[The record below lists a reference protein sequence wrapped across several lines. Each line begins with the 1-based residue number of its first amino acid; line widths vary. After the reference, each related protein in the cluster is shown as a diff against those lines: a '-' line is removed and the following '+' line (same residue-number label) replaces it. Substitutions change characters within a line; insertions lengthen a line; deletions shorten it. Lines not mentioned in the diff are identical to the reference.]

1 MSATT
6 SQAAN
11 IAEFSGAK
19 AKETSLRVRGFD
31 PKTGA
36 RSGGIRNPL
45 IVRLLPGTV
54 VIRLYHDPA
63 RRFGEWWWT
72 PHEMN
77 QIIDYF
83 GRSGAAF
90 GEGRTQGKG
99 ILHATLAVRH
109 DWAGA
114 NPDHLGLLNV
124 IRMTRLLEAYYG
136 EGDVAPNAAQDQT
149 LKPVQIT
156 DEHGRR
162 RGCRQLFLPGLWNYQ
177 SAFVELQ
184 QGLSSDVDLT
194 RIVRQYLTGPLPF
207 EI

>member
-1 MSATT
+1 MPATT

-11 IAEFSGAK
+11 SAEFSGAK
-19 AKETSLRVRGFD
+19 AKQTLLRVRGFD
-31 PKTGA
+31 LKTGA
-36 RSGGIRNPL
+36 RSGGIRNPQ
-45 IVRLLPGTV
+45 IVQLPPSAV
-54 VIRLYHDPA
+54 VLRLYHDPA

-83 GRSGAAF
+83 GRTGAAF

-114 NPDHLGLLNV
+114 TADHLGLLTV
-124 IRMTRLLEAYYG
+124 IRLSRPLEAYQG
-136 EGDVAPNAAQDQT
+136 EGDVAPNAAQDRT

-162 RGCRQLFLPGLWNYQ
+162 RGCRQLFLPALWNYQ
-177 SAFVELQ
+177 SA
-184 QGLSSDVDLT
+184 
-194 RIVRQYLTGPLPF
+194 LPNCSRDSHRTS
-207 EI
+207 I